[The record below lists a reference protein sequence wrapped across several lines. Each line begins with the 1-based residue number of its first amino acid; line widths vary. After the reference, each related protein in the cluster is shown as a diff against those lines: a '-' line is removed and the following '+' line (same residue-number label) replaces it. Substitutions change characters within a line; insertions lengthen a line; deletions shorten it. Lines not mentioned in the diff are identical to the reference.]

1 MLVNDYTDVK
11 FCENEIEET
20 KQVPVEDSATEAM
33 EFVTT
38 YYSVFYINNR
48 ENTQE
53 ELNRNVIFFWFYFVE
68 KKWSWND

>member
-1 MLVNDYTDVK
+1 MLVNDYEDVR

-33 EFVTT
+33 ESVTT
-38 YYSVFYINNR
+38 YYSVFYINYR

>member
-1 MLVNDYTDVK
+1 MLVNDYEDVR

-20 KQVPVEDSATEAM
+20 KQVPLEDSATEAM
-33 EFVTT
+33 ESVTT
-38 YYSVFYINNR
+38 YYSVFYINYR